1 LKTKTDAAVP
11 GYQPKLDTRV
21 FSISL
26 LALLIISSLL
36 IIWPEATTFWALN
49 AMAWVTNTFGWAY
62 LLTGVLPL
70 AFAGWLAFGRFGH
83 VLLGNPG
90 EPPEYSN
97 VHWVAMMFTASMG
110 ASLIAWGFAEPIF
123 YLATPPLGIE
133 ANSTQA
139 YEFAHMY
146 PLFHWGVVPWAI
158 YCLPAIPIA
167 YMLFVRRTPSL
178 KISDSC
184 DDALPV
190 NGRDTYKTIID
201 IFVMLGIIGGVATSL
216 GFGVPLVTSLAVKL
230 LGVPNNLITKIVI
243 ILIWTAIFGTSAYLG
258 LKKGIKILAD
268 INLALMFFVMAFIL
282 VLGPTIYILSITTNS
297 VGLMLDNFFR
307 ISFWTDPIEK
317 GGFPEAWT
325 IFYWAWWIAYAPM
338 MGLFFGRI
346 SRGRTIRQV
355 VVGIIGLGSLG
366 TFMFLGIA
374 GAYVLHLEG
383 NNLLDAAEIMT
394 SQGMAPLVAAVI
406 NELPAPTFILAVVTI
421 LSVIFYATTFDS
433 AAYTLASICTH
444 DLPSNQEPAAGNR
457 VAWAMGLG
465 VMAIGLMVAGGIETI
480 KAMSVVSSLPIIPIV
495 FMMCYTLYKHLLRD
509 FPELAKKEFH
519 SIDNEQQ

>member
-1 LKTKTDAAVP
+1 LNSKTNADVP
-11 GYQPKLDTRV
+11 GYRPKLDTHV

-26 LALLIISSLL
+26 VTLLIVSSLL
-36 IIWPEATTFWALN
+36 IMWPEATSFYALN
-49 AMAWVTNTFGWAY
+49 AMAWVTSHFGWAY
-62 LLTGVLPL
+62 LFTGVLPL
-70 AFAGWLAFGRFGH
+70 AFAGWLAFGRFGQ
-83 VLLGNPG
+83 VLLGSPG

-97 VHWVAMMFTASMG
+97 VSWIAMMFTASMG

-133 ANSTQA
+133 PNSAQA
-139 YEFAHMY
+139 FEFAHMY
-146 PLFHWGVVPWAI
+146 PIFHWGLVPWAI

-184 DDALPV
+184 VGALPTR
-190 NGRDTYKTIID
+190 GRDTYRTIID
-201 IFVMLGIIGGVATSL
+201 IFVVLGIVGGVATSL

-230 LGVPNNLITKIVI
+230 LGVPNNLTTQIVI
-243 ILIWTAIFGTSAYLG
+243 IFIWTAIFGTSAYLG

-268 INLALMFFVMAFIL
+268 INLALMFFVMGFIL
-282 VLGPTIYILSITTNS
+282 ILGPTIYILSITTNS
-297 VGLMLDNFFR
+297 VGLMLDNFLR

-317 GGFPEAWT
+317 SGFPETWT

-355 VVGIIGLGSLG
+355 VVGIIGFGSLG
-366 TFMFLGIA
+366 TFLFLGVA

-383 NNLLDAAEIMT
+383 NSLLDAAEIMS
-394 SQGMAPLVAAVI
+394 SQGMAPLVASVI
-406 NELPAPTFILAVVTI
+406 NQLPAPTFILAVVTI
-421 LSVIFYATTFDS
+421 LSIVFYATTFDS

-444 DLPSNQEPAAGNR
+444 ELPSDQEPAAGNR
-457 VAWAMGLG
+457 VAWALGLG

-495 FMMCYTLYKHLLRD
+495 FMMCYTLYKRLAED
-509 FPELAKKEFH
+509 FPGLANKETH
-519 SIDNEQQ
+519 SLETER